1 MSDHEHT
8 EPQPDERVEEVEDL
22 EVPEGQQ
29 ENVAGGIDSETSD
42 SKHKDH
48 IIVERR

>member
-1 MSDHEHT
+1 MSEHEHT
-8 EPQPDERVEEVEDL
+8 EPEPDEREEAVEDL

-29 ENVAGGIDSETSD
+29 QNVAGGLEGESTDA
-42 SKHKDH
+42 KHKDH